1 VQPVFELIAGDPSL
15 DFANT
20 LSGDRFH
27 APKEKLNDY
36 ADLLAFARQAALVDG
51 GCARGLADRAAR
63 DPAEAGRVLAR
74 SIELREAIFRIF
86 WALGTRKK
94 PAPADLAL
102 LNRELASALSHRE
115 IVVRGGSY
123 SFGWKECEDL
133 DQPVWAIAVAAADL
147 LADGDRGPI
156 RMCSLSH
163 DNECTWIFLDE
174 TKNRSRRW
182 CSMKDC
188 GNRAKA
194 RRHYERAKG
203 A

>member
-1 VQPVFELIAGDPSL
+1 MPPAFELIAGNPSL

-27 APKEKLNDY
+27 APKEKLNEY
-36 ADLLAFARQAALVDG
+36 GDLLAFARQAGLVDA
-51 GCARGLADRAAR
+51 GCARALAERAAR
-63 DPAEAGRVLAR
+63 EREEAARVLAR

-94 PAPADLAL
+94 PAPSDLGL
-102 LNRELASALSHRE
+102 LNRELATALAHRE
-115 IVVRGGSY
+115 IVPRGGSY
-123 SFGWKECEDL
+123 SFGWKECDDL

-147 LADGDRGPI
+147 LADKDRGPI
-156 RMCSLSH
+156 RMCGLSE
-163 DNECTWIFLDE
+163 DEECTWIFVDE

-194 RRHYERAKG
+194 RRHYQRAKG
-203 A
+203 S

>member
-1 VQPVFELIAGDPSL
+1 VQPAFDLIAGDPSL

-27 APKEKLNDY
+27 APREKLNEY
-36 ADLLAFARQAALVDG
+36 TDLLAFARQAGLLDA
-51 GCARGLADRAAR
+51 GCARDLAERAAR
-63 DPAEAGRVLAR
+63 DPGEAAHVLAR
-74 SIELREAIFRIF
+74 SIDLREAIFRIF

-94 PAPADLAL
+94 PAPTDLAL
-102 LNRELASALSHRE
+102 LNSELATALAHRE

-123 SFGWKECEDL
+123 LFGWKECDDL

-147 LADGDRGPI
+147 LADSDRGPI
-156 RMCSLSH
+156 RMCGLSE

-194 RRHYERAKG
+194 RRHYERARG
-203 A
+203 G

>member
-1 VQPVFELIAGDPSL
+1 MQPAFELIAGDPSL

-20 LSGDRFH
+20 VSGDRFH
-27 APKEKLNDY
+27 APREKLNEFG
-36 ADLLAFARQAALVDG
+36 DLLAFARQAGLVDA
-51 GCARGLADRAAR
+51 GCARRLAERAAR
-63 DPAEAGRVLAR
+63 DPAEAARVLAR
-74 SIELREAIFRIF
+74 SIELREAIFRTF

-102 LNRELASALSHRE
+102 LNRELATALGRRE

-123 SFGWKECEDL
+123 SFGWKECDDL

-147 LADGDRGPI
+147 LADSDRGPI
-156 RMCSLSH
+156 RMCGLSE
-163 DNECTWIFLDE
+163 DDECTWIFLDE

>member
-1 VQPVFELIAGDPSL
+1 VPPAFELIAGDPAL

-27 APKEKLNDY
+27 APREKLNEY
-36 ADLLAFARQAALVDG
+36 GDLLAFARQACLVDAS
-51 GCARGLADRAAR
+51 CARTLADRVAR
-63 DPAEAGRVLAR
+63 DPAEAARVLAR

-94 PAPADLAL
+94 PAHADLGL
-102 LNRELASALSHRE
+102 LNRELATALAHRE

-123 SFGWKECEDL
+123 LFGWKECDDL

-147 LADGDRGPI
+147 LADSDRGPI
-156 RMCSLSH
+156 RMCGLSE
-163 DNECTWIFLDE
+163 DDECTWIFLDE

-194 RRHYERAKG
+194 RRHYQRARET
-203 A
+203 

>member
-1 VQPVFELIAGDPSL
+1 MPPAFELIAGNPSL

-27 APKEKLNDY
+27 APRETLNEY
-36 ADLLAFARQAALVDG
+36 GDLVAFARQAGLVDAA
-51 GCARGLADRAAR
+51 CVRGLAERAAR
-63 DPAEAGRVLAR
+63 EPDQAARILAR
-74 SIELREAIFRIF
+74 AVELREAIFRIF

-94 PAPADLAL
+94 PAPADLSL
-102 LNRELASALSHRE
+102 LNRELATALAHRE
-115 IVVRGGSY
+115 IVARGSSY
-123 SFGWKECEDL
+123 SFGWKECDDL

-147 LADGDRGPI
+147 LADEHRGPI
-156 RMCSLSH
+156 RMCGLSE

-194 RRHYERAKG
+194 RRHYERARG
-203 A
+203 S